1 MHLRFDH
8 VIVGGV
14 EDVAADDPH
23 DALLHHG
30 LVGSPGQ
37 PRLRVLLAGPEGR
50 VGGNGDGAVGTW
62 GWERRGSQR
71 VRVLQEAKLR
81 FCSTV
86 CEPGGGVGGVRDV

>member
-1 MHLRFDH
+1 MGRGGGGLMHLRFDH

-50 VGGNGDGAVGTW
+50 VGGNRDGAVGTW
-62 GWERRGSQR
+62 GGGRKPESQG
-71 VRVLQEAKLR
+71 EAK
-81 FCSTV
+81 
-86 CEPGGGVGGVRDV
+86 